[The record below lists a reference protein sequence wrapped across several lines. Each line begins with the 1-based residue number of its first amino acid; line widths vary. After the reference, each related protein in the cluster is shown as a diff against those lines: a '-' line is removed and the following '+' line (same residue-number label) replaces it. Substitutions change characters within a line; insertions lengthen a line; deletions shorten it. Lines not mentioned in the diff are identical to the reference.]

1 MLDLKQNIML
11 NQYHNKN
18 TIEHSKRTIIQQ
30 YCHNTGQTLCDSNS
44 IPCWVCHWLCW
55 Q

>member
-18 TIEHSKRTIIQQ
+18 TIEQLYSFRGIDAQI
-30 YCHNTGQTLCDSNS
+30 
-44 IPCWVCHWLCW
+44 
-55 Q
+55 

>member
-18 TIEHSKRTIIQQ
+18 TIEHSKGTNNAGNIGLRLSLVIVK
-30 YCHNTGQTLCDSNS
+30 GVD
-44 IPCWVCHWLCW
+44 
-55 Q
+55 

>member
-18 TIEHSKRTIIQQ
+18 TIEHSKGTNNAGII
-30 YCHNTGQTLCDSNS
+30 GLGLRLVIAKGVD
-44 IPCWVCHWLCW
+44 
-55 Q
+55 

>member
-18 TIEHSKRTIIQQ
+18 TIEHSNGWEGSLRYLGYTVLRQEM
-30 YCHNTGQTLCDSNS
+30 T
-44 IPCWVCHWLCW
+44 
-55 Q
+55 

>member
-18 TIEHSKRTIIQQ
+18 TIEHSKGTNNAGNIFGDHFQ
-30 YCHNTGQTLCDSNS
+30 YNA
-44 IPCWVCHWLCW
+44 
-55 Q
+55 